1 MIGEIFFGKMF
12 GFLRDSE
19 DHGAYIASL
28 DALLPYMCTIAVAP
42 LHLRPIIGGFM
53 AIVPSA
59 VAAAKA
65 LEKIGTAAI
74 AAVGG
79 RMKSIEEGNPQR
91 GDMMSQLFD
100 IVHEKGEKVNFS
112 HREVTLESFSAM

>member
-12 GFLRDSE
+12 GFLRNSE

-28 DALLPYMCTIAVAP
+28 DALVPFLCVTAIAP
-42 LHLRPIIGGFM
+42 RNLRPFISALM
-53 AIVPSA
+53 AVVPAA
-59 VAAAKA
+59 VAAAKS
-65 LEKIGTAAI
+65 LDSIRTAAL

-79 RMKSIEEGNPQR
+79 RMKGIQDGIPQR

-112 HREVTLESFSAM
+112 HREVTLESYSAM